1 MPYLPPFRPNRLDLP
16 HFDRDALRRRDTAWW
31 RRLLSEGGGGRL
43 IPVIEGRLLVVRQ
56 AERAVLFTLDAAPA
70 HFAAA
75 GDRLAFLGR
84 QGDTDWL
91 AVELDQVPAGAEAA
105 EALDL
110 RAAAL
115 LLAEEEAGLGAF
127 ARALGWFHRRH
138 RYCGVCGSLTRS
150 AEAGHARVCTDDA
163 CAATVYPRNDPAVIV
178 LIHDGGSRCLLGR
191 SARFV
196 PGMYST
202 LAGFVEAGESLESCL
217 MREVREEAGVEL
229 AEITYR
235 HSQPWPMPQSLMVGF
250 HARAATFELDPD
262 PEEMEDVRWFE
273 RDWIRDQVANPRP
286 EEGAFRL
293 SPKISI
299 ARRLIDEWLES
310 A

>member
-1 MPYLPPFRPNRLDLP
+1 MPYVPPFRPNRLDLP
-16 HFDRDALRRRDTAWW
+16 HFDRDALRRRDVDWW
-31 RRLLSEGGGGRL
+31 RRLLREGGGRL
-43 IPVIEGRLLVVRQ
+43 IPVIEGRLLVVRR
-56 AERAVLFTLDAAPA
+56 AERAALFTLEAEPR
-70 HFAAA
+70 HFAEA

-84 QGDTDWL
+84 HGGVDWL
-91 AVELDQVPAGAEAA
+91 AVELDRPPAGAEDL

-110 RAAAL
+110 RSAAM

-138 RYCGVCGSLTRS
+138 RFCGVCGQPTLA
-150 AEAGHARVCTDDA
+150 AEAGHARVCGDPA
-163 CAATVYPRNDPAVIV
+163 CGATVYPRNDPAVIV
-178 LIHDGGSRCLLGR
+178 LIHDGGERCLLGR
-191 SARFV
+191 SARFA

-250 HARAATFELDPD
+250 HARAATFDIDPD

-273 RDWIRDQVANPRP
+273 RDWILDQVANPRP

-299 ARRLIDEWLES
+299 ARRLIDEWLEG